1 MKWLWIF
8 RRHHEEVGALA
19 ARLISD
25 RDERIRQLEA
35 ERRMLWD
42 RLCMFGIGAPVFG
55 VSAPPE
61 EIPTAE
67 KQSQVTVKAP
77 LRRPSEIMRHQDA
90 LAQGRYERK
99 QHPSRENEP
108 VATMLRTAEMKV
120 EG

>member
-1 MKWLWIF
+1 MKWLWIS
-8 RRHHEEVGALA
+8 RRHHEEVGALC
-19 ARLISD
+19 ARLIAD
-25 RDERIRQLEA
+25 RDERIRQLES

-42 RLCMFGIGAPVFG
+42 KLCMFGIGDTVFG
-55 VSAPPE
+55 VSAPSA
-61 EIPTAE
+61 EIPIGD
-67 KQSQVTVKAP
+67 KQVAVKAP

-108 VATMLRTAEMKV
+108 IATMLRTAEMKV